1 MSGVQALKERLSR
14 RDYTVSVIGLGYV
27 GVPEH
32 RASPPVQALIAAHR
46 FEATA
51 ELDRLSEPDAVIV
64 CRGSGTSPGSGSR
77 RRIAPCIDGPPAFPS
92 PRRSGGC
99 SRATRA
105 RRREEVTTG
114 EADLRTPVLRA
125 RTTR

>member
-1 MSGVQALKERLSR
+1 MSGVEALKERLSR
-14 RDYTVSVIGLGYV
+14 RDYAVSVIGLGYV

-32 RASPPVQALIAAHR
+32 RASSPVQALIAAHR
-46 FEATA
+46 FEATT

-64 CRGSGTSPGSGSR
+64 CRGSSPGSGPR

-99 SRATRA
+99 SRSTRA

-114 EADLRTPVLRA
+114 EADVRTPVLRA
-125 RTTR
+125 RTAR